1 LKNFKW
7 LLVVLGIC
15 SLTLSFGCGKK
26 LVRSE
31 VTPSTPLKET
41 ARAPES
47 RGEEK
52 PALKEEALTSD
63 KAADLERERKLR
75 EESLREQELREKALR
90 EEQARKEA
98 AAREAAL
105 KSLKLEP
112 VYYDYNQWIIR
123 DDQKEILTKNAE
135 WLKVHPQAKVRI
147 EGNCD
152 ERGTAEYNL
161 ALGQKRADAA
171 KAFLAGL
178 GIAESRMQTI
188 SYGYERPLDKGHN
201 EAAWAKNRRTDFV
214 PLR

>member
-1 LKNFKW
+1 MKNFKW

-15 SLTLSFGCGKK
+15 ILTLSFGCGKK

-31 VTPSTPLKET
+31 VTPSTPLRET

-47 RGEEK
+47 KAEEK
-52 PALKEEALTSD
+52 PALKEEALAPD
-63 KAADLERERKLR
+63 KTADMEKERKLR

-90 EEQARKEA
+90 EEAARKEA
-98 AAREAAL
+98 AARAAAL
-105 KSLKLEP
+105 KSLKLES
-112 VYYDYNQWIIR
+112 VCFDYNQSVIR

-135 WLKVHPQAKVRI
+135 WLKSHPQTKVQI

-178 GIAESRMQTI
+178 GITESRMQTI
-188 SYGYERPLDKGHN
+188 SYGNERPLDKTHN

-214 PLR
+214 PQR